1 MCDIWFFW
9 GGIFFPHMHL
19 YPPFFSP
26 FVYIHV
32 ALSPAEGSS
41 VAGDAGERS
50 AEFEGNL
57 EVLDVIASFFDIV
70 RLPSFDGFI

>member
-1 MCDIWFFW
+1 MCA
-9 GGIFFPHMHL
+9 IFGFLGRYSFPHMHL

-32 ALSPAEGSS
+32 ALSPAEGS

>member
-1 MCDIWFFW
+1 MRYLVFW
-9 GGIFFPHMHL
+9 GGILSHICIYIRL
-19 YPPFFSP
+19 FFSP

-32 ALSPAEGSS
+32 ALSPAEGS